1 MIFCRFV
8 GLIVTACLY
17 LGFAQVSHAFD
28 LIPGNFFSSNNQS
41 LVISRYAPDGSF
53 VDSLAIPSEYGSEV
67 RGLTVGPDN
76 LLYAVTVDG
85 SGFNV
90 VSIDR
95 SGEVQFTYNGQAY
108 LAGDLSSG
116 KISFS
121 RNGQF
126 FVAGGQ
132 YLTRFDVG
140 SPYGTYIY
148 TNNGVT
154 DVKGLPNGDLLVL
167 SNYELDVLKT
177 DGALVRTIT
186 PSPLL
191 LVDARGVEYDPASK
205 TIYVSMLGYSGEE
218 FQIMRMRLSGQIIQS
233 TYFVYA
239 TDLLLAPDSRFNA
252 GRIRPGPHGP
262 STHLLVASWTQAP
275 GIFDLVLDQTG
286 VLGGGQQMFLTQMQ

>member
-1 MIFCRFV
+1 MIFCRLV
-8 GLIVTACLY
+8 GLFVTACFC
-17 LGFAQVSHAFD
+17 LGLAQVTHAFD
-28 LIPGNFFSSNNQS
+28 LIPGDLYSSNNQS
-41 LVISRYAPDGSF
+41 LVISRYAPDGAFIDSF
-53 VDSLAIPSEYGSEV
+53 AIPSEYGSEV
-67 RGLTVGPDN
+67 RGLAVGPDD

-90 VSIDR
+90 ISIDS
-95 SGEVQFTYNGQAY
+95 SGAVQFAYSGQAY

-121 RNGQF
+121 TNGQF

-140 SPYGTYIY
+140 SAYGTLIY

-154 DVKGLPNGDLLVL
+154 DVKGLPSGNLLVL
-167 SNYELDVLKT
+167 SNYELDELTT
-177 DGALVRTIT
+177 DGDLVRAIT

-191 LVDARGVEYDPASK
+191 LVDARGVEYDTSSK

-218 FQIMRMRLSGQIIQS
+218 FQILKLRLSGQIIQS

-239 TDLLLAPDSRFNA
+239 TDLLLTRDPSFNA
-252 GRIRPGPHGP
+252 GRSRPGARWPA
-262 STHLLVASWTQAP
+262 THLVVASWTQAP
-275 GIFDLVLDQTG
+275 GVFDLTLHQTG
-286 VLGGGQQMFLTQMQ
+286 VLDGGQQMFLTQMQ

>member
-1 MIFCRFV
+1 MMFCRLV
-8 GLIVTACLY
+8 SVIVTGCVCL
-17 LGFAQVSHAFD
+17 GSAKIAHAFD
-28 LIPGNFFSSNNQS
+28 LVPGDLYSSNNQS
-41 LVISRYAPDGSF
+41 LAISRYAPDGSF
-53 VDSLAIPSEYGSEV
+53 IDSLVIPSEYGSEV
-67 RGLTVGPDN
+67 RGLAVGPDD

-90 VSIDR
+90 ISIDR
-95 SGEVQFTYNGQAY
+95 SGTVQSTYNGQAY

-132 YLTRFDVG
+132 YLTRFDVD

-154 DVKGLPNGDLLVL
+154 DVKGLPSGNLLVL
-167 SNYELDVLKT
+167 SNYELDELTT
-177 DGALVRTIT
+177 DGALVRTIVL
-186 PSPLL
+186 SPLL

-218 FQIMRMRLSGQIIQS
+218 FQILRLRLSGQIIQS

-239 TDLLLAPDSRFNA
+239 TDLLLTPDPRSSA
-252 GRIRPGPHGP
+252 GRSRPGPRWP
-262 STHLLVASWTQAP
+262 ATRLVVASWTQAP
-275 GIFDLVLDQTG
+275 GVFDLALDQRGVLD
-286 VLGGGQQMFLTQMQ
+286 GGQQMFLTQMQ